1 MAVTIEQKPNPFSGF
16 RQRNNIVV
24 ASSTNTAQDGFKY
37 KVTIEAGGKQWYQG
51 YVSPNPADALIFD
64 LYPILS
70 QIGSMVSIGSGN
82 TVHKFSSST
91 RTLISEV
98 YPGTSFTYED
108 EPVTVTV
115 DEAWIVNGIL
125 TDNPDIHAADSFS
138 QIFINR
144 SPQWSDGFNPNP
156 NTSFFK
162 YDTTSGPTL
171 RMMTDRTWETLKWDL
186 SESIALGAPS
196 NTRMYVR
203 TTKNDW
209 GVWSIPYTSQA
220 DKSANGL
227 SNYAATKMRVT
238 LLPLTGSTITYTEDL
253 ASLDPDDGVLH
264 FGVYPGNIRASTIG
278 GLSTIQGHLNADTWK
293 AMWVTMLN
301 ASDATVSMIHIMYN
315 AALYGGTDC
324 RYDNVRLGWLNTQGG
339 WDYFNFTKRNENN
352 YQIERKQFK
361 SIPGNY
367 ALANGDST
375 AFNIYNYER
384 GVTQTQ
390 GVTQRYIEITSDWL
404 TEGEFVLMT
413 SLITS
418 PDVYI
423 IDTLGNATAVVIDRN
438 DYTEKKE
445 RNGKKYN
452 VTLRLRYAQD
462 YWV

>member
-1 MAVTIEQKPNPFSGF
+1 MAISIEQSPYPFSGF
-16 RQRNNIVV
+16 RQRNNLVI
-24 ASSTNTAQDGFKY
+24 ASSTNVAQDGFKY
-37 KVTIEAGGKQWYQG
+37 KVTVEAGGKQWYQG

-70 QIGSMVSIGSGN
+70 QIGSMVSTSGGN
-82 TVHKFSSST
+82 AIHKYSSST
-91 RTLISEV
+91 TLLVEEK
-98 YPGTSFTYED
+98 YPGTAFTYED
-108 EPVTVTV
+108 EPVVVTV
-115 DEAWIVNGIL
+115 DEAWLVNGIL
-125 TDNPDIHAADSFS
+125 TDNPDIHAAESVS
-138 QIFINR
+138 RIMYNR
-144 SPQWSDGFNPNP
+144 SPQFSEGYRPNP
-156 NTSFFK
+156 TTYAELNTITDRF
-162 YDTTSGPTL
+162 
-171 RMMTDRTWETLKWDL
+171 MTDRTWQTLKWDM
-186 SESIALGAPS
+186 SESIGWGAPS
-196 NTRMYVR
+196 TSDIFVR
-203 TTKNDW
+203 ATKDDY
-209 GVWSIPYTSQA
+209 GVWSIPYTSQT
-220 DKSANGL
+220 DRVNNGMG
-227 SNYAATKMRVT
+227 NYAATQIVVGV
-238 LLPLTGSTITYTEDL
+238 LTTTGAYVSHTETIT
-253 ASLDPDDGVLH
+253 AMDDGVLH
-264 FGVYPGNIRASTIG
+264 IGAYPANIRASTIA
-278 GLSTIQGHLNADTWK
+278 GLSTIQGHLNNNTWNLLYVY
-293 AMWVTMLN
+293 AITN
-301 ASDATVSMIHIMYN
+301 ALAPVSASHIMYN
-315 AALYGGTDC
+315 ASLFGGTDC

-339 WDYFNFTKRNENN
+339 WDYFNFTKRNENS

-445 RNGKKYN
+445 RTSKKYN
-452 VTLRLRYAQD
+452 VTLRLRYSQD